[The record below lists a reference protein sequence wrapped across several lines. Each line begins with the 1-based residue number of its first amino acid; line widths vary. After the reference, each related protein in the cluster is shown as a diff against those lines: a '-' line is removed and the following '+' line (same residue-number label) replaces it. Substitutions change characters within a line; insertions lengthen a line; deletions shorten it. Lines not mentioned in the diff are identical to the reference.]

1 MGSELDTDRISL
13 TYNKLLEALNSVD
26 ICTVDA
32 TGAFKNLS
40 DILGEMAEKWKN
52 DNNLRMRYISEIIGG
67 KRYSGIIIEASTADL
82 TWQLKTIN
90 NMNLVDKEYECIYY
104 DEDEED
110 ENQAL
115 VSFLE
120 SFVIR
125 NEVNSV

>member
-1 MGSELDTDRISL
+1 MNKELDTDRIDFG
-13 TYNKLLEALNSVD
+13 YDKLLEALNSIGICIVD
-26 ICTVDA
+26 D
-32 TGAFKNLS
+32 TGAFKSLS
-40 DILGEMAEKWKN
+40 GILEEIAKKWKN
-52 DNNLRMRYISEIIGG
+52 DNNLQMWYIFETIGG
-67 KRYSGIIIEASTADL
+67 KQHSAVIAGL
-82 TWQLKTIN
+82 TEQLKTIN
-90 NMNLVDKEYECIYY
+90 NINLVDKEYDCLYY